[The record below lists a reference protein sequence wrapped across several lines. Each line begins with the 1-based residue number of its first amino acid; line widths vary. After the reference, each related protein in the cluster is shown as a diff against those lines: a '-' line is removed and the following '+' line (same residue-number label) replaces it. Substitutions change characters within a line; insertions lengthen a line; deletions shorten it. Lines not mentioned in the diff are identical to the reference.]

1 MFIYEHFFLIMK
13 IVTFITMAKLCL
25 IVLFHLMSYINCA
38 NTNVAIALWAITFA
52 SLMTIDLFSRV
63 SMHSAILIYP
73 FCSSICLSVQCQYCV
88 KTNGHVVTLDDQVGA
103 SLLFFSSSTAVTKF
117 RGNPFS
123 RGVLKHG
130 GGEIWQISPFIL
142 EMVRDRAIVTMEHK

>member
-1 MFIYEHFFLIMK
+1 
-13 IVTFITMAKLCL
+13 MAKLCL

-103 SLLFFSSSTAVTKF
+103 SLLFFLAQPLLQNSEGTPSA
-117 RGNPFS
+117 
-123 RGVLKHG
+123 GVLKHG